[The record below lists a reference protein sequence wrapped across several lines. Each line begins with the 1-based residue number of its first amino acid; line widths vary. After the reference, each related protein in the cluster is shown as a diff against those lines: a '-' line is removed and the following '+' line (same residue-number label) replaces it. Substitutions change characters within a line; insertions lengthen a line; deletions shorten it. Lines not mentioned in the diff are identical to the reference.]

1 MDLLLQL
8 QADQLGVAVRRPRDL
23 ETTALG
29 AAYLAGLAE
38 GVWPSL
44 DAIAERWQLDVEVAP
59 DGDRAVADAV
69 PRRVA
74 PGRRALPGLGPF
86 VAARQ
91 IRRSGT
97 SSEPSPGVS
106 RRYVRPAAMRPS
118 RPS

>member
-8 QADQLGVAVRRPRDL
+8 QADQIGVAVRRPRDL

-59 DGDRAVADAV
+59 SGDRTGADAGH
-69 PRRVA
+69 A
-74 PGRRALPGLGPF
+74 GWLRA
-86 VAARQ
+86 VE
-91 IRRSGT
+91 RSRGWAGT
-97 SSEPSPGVS
+97 EQPST
-106 RRYVRPAAMRPS
+106 
-118 RPS
+118 